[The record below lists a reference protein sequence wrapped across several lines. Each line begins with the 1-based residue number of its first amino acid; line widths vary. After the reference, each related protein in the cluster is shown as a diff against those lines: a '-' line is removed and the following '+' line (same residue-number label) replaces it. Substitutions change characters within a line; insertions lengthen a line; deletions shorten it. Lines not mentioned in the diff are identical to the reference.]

1 VTASA
6 GILLFRR
13 RHGVLEIFLAHP
25 GGPFWTNRD
34 KGAWTIPKGGVEDGE
49 NALTSAIRE
58 FEEETG
64 VHPTGPFL
72 SLGSIRQKGGK
83 TVQAWAWEGD
93 ADECAVTS
101 NTTEIEWPRR
111 SGRRITVPEVDR
123 CGWFDPAAARA
134 KLNPAQAEFVDRL
147 EVMLAAR

>member
-1 VTASA
+1 VTVSA

-72 SLGSIRQKGGK
+72 SLGSIRQKAGK

>member
-1 VTASA
+1 VNASA